1 MATTNPESPATEV
14 PPEAQTTPLQPTAA
28 VAAAPPASLPRWR
41 SPAAAALLLTAAGV
55 IVRLWILATTALAKV
70 NGDQAVTGVMV
81 RRILAGQNQYVF
93 FAGQQYNGSLEQYL
107 QAATYWIFRLPEN
120 GFTLRLTQVA
130 LSAASTWLMYLVGRR
145 VLQRPWAAVLAAGLM
160 AFGPFWT
167 LYRGLGSFGAYP
179 SLIVVGLVAVY
190 CALRLGEGSRIAIIC
205 AAGFGF
211 CVGIIAWLGLSG
223 AELLI
228 PAGLIAAPYFV
239 RSWRL
244 WVAAVPAL
252 LVGMAPILWWSVRN
266 HSFALL
272 NAGPPISPSTFGS
285 RLHNLFGPVLREFVG
300 VAYFNGDPGWQLP
313 LQYLAVA
320 VLAVAFAVAVIRHRR
335 GILATVALRADGRSP
350 MDALLLSIP
359 LMALLYCSSKWAWFS
374 AEPRYLFAFSPV
386 LLWCLAAALPERP
399 TRARLVTVLTGSAVF
414 AGTSITMMLGTQQY
428 VASVHGSGDFTAASA
443 FLVSEGDTHGY
454 ADYWTAMPMLY
465 YSKGTLNIAPLTGG
479 RDKFPAVTAAADS
492 AADTFYVAAGPD
504 SEVRYGGRWME
515 KVLQS
520 HHVTY
525 RRTRFGALVVFD
537 RLSPSVKP
545 WTLRI
550 GIAPR

>member
-1 MATTNPESPATEV
+1 VPRSPD
-14 PPEAQTTPLQPTAA
+14 A
-28 VAAAPPASLPRWR
+28 VASTPAASLDHWWR

-55 IVRLWILATTALAKV
+55 VFRLWTLSNTAAARV

-107 QAATYWIFRLPEN
+107 QAAMYWIFRLPEN
-120 GFTLRLTQVA
+120 GFTLRLTQVG
-130 LSAASTWLMYLVGRR
+130 LSAASIWLMYLVGRR
-145 VLQRPWAAVLAAGLM
+145 VLQRPWAAVVAAGLM
-160 AFGPFWT
+160 AFGPVWT
-167 LYRGLGSFGAYP
+167 LLRGLGSFGAYP

-190 CALRLGEGSRIAIIC
+190 CALRIREGGRIAIIC
-205 AAGFGF
+205 AVGFGF
-211 CVGIIAWLGLSG
+211 CVGVIAWLGLSG

-228 PAGLIAAPYFV
+228 PAGLIAAPYFL

-252 LVGMAPILWWSVRN
+252 LVGMAPILWWSLRN

-285 RLHNLFGPVLREFVG
+285 RFANLFGPVLREFIG
-300 VAYFNGDPGWQLP
+300 VADVNGTPGWPLP

-320 VLAVAFAVAVIRHRR
+320 ALATAFAVVVIRHRR
-335 GILATVALRADGRSP
+335 GILATIALRPDGRSP
-350 MDALLLSIP
+350 MDALLVSIP
-359 LMALLYCSSKWAWFS
+359 LMALLYCSSKWAWVS

-399 TRARLVTVLTGSAVF
+399 SRVRLAGVLTGGVVF
-414 AGTSITMMLGTQQY
+414 AATSITMIAGQPY
-428 VASVHGSGDFTAASA
+428 VASVHGSGDYTAASA
-443 FLVSEGDTHGY
+443 FLVAEGDIDGY

-465 YSKGTLNIAPLTGG
+465 YSKGALNIAPLTGG
-479 RDKFPAVTAAADS
+479 RDKFPSVTAAADF
-492 AADTFYVAAGPD
+492 APDTFYIATGPS
-504 SEVRYGGRWME
+504 SEVRYGGKWME
-515 KVLQS
+515 NLFQT

-525 RRTRFGALVVFD
+525 RKTRFGALVVFD
-537 RLSPSVKP
+537 RLTPRVKP

-550 GIAPR
+550 GLAPR